1 MNNKPVPCPY
11 CGNRGIVLYKDLTG
25 CFHIK
30 CGRYHC
36 DIKFEAR
43 NTKKEECIKQWNAN
57 ADSVKKLYEKQKRGH
72 NRGRESVNEGFPK

>member
-1 MNNKPVPCPY
+1 MKNKPVPCPF

-25 CFHIK
+25 CFHVK

-43 NTKKEECIKQWNAN
+43 NTKKEECIKQWNTN
-57 ADSVKKLYEKQKRGH
+57 ADSVKKAQDL
-72 NRGRESVNEGFPK
+72 RGRKYERNR